1 MTAEAL
7 FLYGTL
13 RHAPLYAAV
22 SGEPLA
28 GVEALL
34 PDHIV
39 AEALGQGGRR
49 LGFPLFAPLSGGEAR
64 GLLVRPGP
72 EARARLD
79 FYEVVFGYDPSP
91 VVVQVGGES
100 VEAVIYLPRE
110 GLWHPGPLWSLEDWA
125 QADGDLVTETAAE
138 VMALRGVASPQ
149 AVLERYGMLIARV
162 ASRRRARATPAP
174 ATLRRAADPADVQT
188 EARRIPY
195 TFFFGVEESD
205 LRFRHFDGGF
215 SPVVTR
221 AGFVMAD
228 AVSVLPYDPVRD
240 TVMLVEQFRY
250 GPHARGEANA
260 WSLEPVAGR
269 IDGLESPEAAARRE
283 AMEEARLTLGA
294 LHRIAAF
301 YVSPG
306 AVTEHIT
313 AFVGIADLPLGAAG
327 VSGLET
333 EAENIR
339 AHVIPL
345 ARLMDLIAT
354 GEAANAPVLVS
365 AQWLALNR
373 DRLRKDANLP

>member
-1 MTAEAL
+1 MTDKPL
-7 FLYGTL
+7 FIYGTL

-22 SGEPLA
+22 AGEALA
-28 GVEALL
+28 GTEALL
-34 PDHIV
+34 SDHVV
-39 AEALGQGGRR
+39 AEAMGQGGRH
-49 LGFPLFAPLSGGEAR
+49 LGFPLFTPRPGGEAR
-64 GLLVRPGP
+64 GLLVRPGT

-79 FYEVVFGYDPSP
+79 FYEVVFGYDPAP
-91 VVVQVGGES
+91 VRVQVGAEI

-110 GLWHPGPLWSLEDWA
+110 GLWHPGPLWSLADWA
-125 QADGDLVTETAAE
+125 RDQGDLVTETAIE

-149 AVLERYGMLIARV
+149 AVLERYGMLTARV
-162 ASRRRARATPAP
+162 ASRRRALATPAP
-174 ATLRRAADPADVQT
+174 ATLRRPADPADVKIET
-188 EARRIPY
+188 LRRPY
-195 TFFFGVEESD
+195 TWFFGVEESD
-205 LRFRHFDGGF
+205 LRFRHFDGRF

-228 AVSVLPYDPVRD
+228 AVTVLPYDPVRD
-240 TVMLVEQFRY
+240 AVMLVEQFRY
-250 GPHARGEANA
+250 GPHSRGEANA

-269 IDGLESPEAAARRE
+269 IDGLETPEAAARRE
-283 AMEEARLTLGA
+283 AMEEARLELGA
-294 LHRIAAF
+294 LHRIASY

-313 AFVGIADLPLGAAG
+313 SFVAIADLPGSAEG

-339 AHVIPL
+339 AHVIPFS
-345 ARLMDLIAT
+345 RLMDLIVT

-373 DRLRKDANLP
+373 ERLRRA